1 LKRDDLFSRYRLAR
15 PPEEK
20 KAVIREMEG
29 EVQHGGEEISGGN
42 SSDYGNFNGAGDPAK
57 ECKRKDALISNE
69 T

>member
-1 LKRDDLFSRYRLAR
+1 LQQNLLKRDDLFSRYRLAR

-42 SSDYGNFNGAGDPAK
+42 SSNHGNFHGAGD
-57 ECKRKDALISNE
+57 
-69 T
+69 